1 MHNCY
6 YSFDFC
12 FCSCAVGHLE
22 SSPAQQ
28 LLGKLYDELWTW
40 PTFFL
45 SCIPSPGPC
54 NVILYLFS
62 LRSDTIFYPWIWIGL
77 LTFLGQWDISKN
89 DRNQGLKKNI
99 CTLGI
104 TFLWLWKLS
113 TTMWT
118 SPGKSAW
125 GKKNIWNKIELLK
138 QRTTPSA
145 QSPLDLTSPIFPGS
159 SLQIHT
165 WL

>member
-62 LRSDTIFYPWIWIGL
+62 LRSDTIFYPWIRIGL
-77 LTFLGQWDISKN
+77 LTFFGQWDISKN
-89 DRNQGLKKNI
+89 DRNQGLKKKHLYTGDYLFVALKTFHHHVNKSRQI
-99 CTLGI
+99 CLR
-104 TFLWLWKLS
+104 
-113 TTMWT
+113 
-118 SPGKSAW
+118 
-125 GKKNIWNKIELLK
+125 KKE
-138 QRTTPSA
+138 
-145 QSPLDLTSPIFPGS
+145 
-159 SLQIHT
+159 HME
-165 WL
+165 